1 MSAVDFSKLNK
12 LTAKSF
18 NDQKAII
25 KKVMQGRQ
33 VKCKVC
39 QKILTL
45 VPPTNSKLSDNK
57 LPQSGIY
64 CPNGCTDIELDMS

>member
-1 MSAVDFSKLNK
+1 MSTVDFSKLNK

-25 KKVMQGRQ
+25 KKVMQGRE

-39 QKILTL
+39 HKVLTL
-45 VPPTNSKLSDNK
+45 VPPTRSKSSEKN

>member
-25 KKVMQGRQ
+25 KKVMLGRQ
-33 VKCKVC
+33 VKCKTC
-39 QKILTL
+39 QQVLILI
-45 VPPTNSKLSDNK
+45 PPSHNKTASNSSNQ
-57 LPQSGIY
+57 PGIY

>member
-25 KKVMQGRQ
+25 KKVMQGRA

-39 QKILTL
+39 QKLLTL
-45 VPPTNSKLSDNK
+45 VPPSSKQVIDKNL
-57 LPQSGIY
+57 LQSGIY

>member
-25 KKVMQGRQ
+25 KKVMLGRQ

-39 QKILTL
+39 QQTLILI
-45 VPPTNSKLSDNK
+45 PPSNNK
-57 LPQSGIY
+57 SENKNPNQSGIF
-64 CPNGCTDIELDMS
+64 CPNGCTDIELDMG

>member
-1 MSAVDFSKLNK
+1 MSEVDFSKLNK
-12 LTAKSF
+12 ITAKSF

-25 KKVMQGRQ
+25 KKVMQGRE

-45 VPPTNSKLSDNK
+45 VAPTSS
-57 LPQSGIY
+57 
-64 CPNGCTDIELDMS
+64 